1 MNLATEIV
9 TLGGA
14 LWLAA
19 LVVATAVER
28 TRKRREDEAWVIDL
42 INRHKAELTKHYRS
56 GRFRSKN
63 LWNQPR

>member
-19 LVVATAVER
+19 LVVATAIER
-28 TRKRREDEAWVIDL
+28 TRKRREDEAWVDSFIE
-42 INRHKAELTKHYRS
+42 RHRYELTKHYRD